1 MDISFSLSWIFLGLF
16 LVAMI
21 YTMIVIREEKAS
33 YKDNARA
40 KDFGPYVFPVPSWWS
55 CTTETESLL
64 VFERTDT
71 RYDWKAQI
79 FWLTES
85 LPSLSIEERFIEI
98 LKQKHLEFDEINSVI
113 HEPESFKQHPL
124 VQSGRWDICR
134 VEGTATLSQVERV
147 YYDAF
152 LIRDLVLDKY
162 LYCESKSSVLNG
174 LVEGPYFEE
183 MMSLVELSS
192 SAEKIDESVSP

>member
-1 MDISFSLSWIFLGLF
+1 MDITFSLSWILLGLF
-16 LVAMI
+16 LLALV

-33 YKDNARA
+33 YKDNARP
-40 KDFGPYVFPVPSWWS
+40 KNFGPYLFQVPSWWS
-55 CTTETESLL
+55 CTTEQESLL

-79 FWLTES
+79 FWQPDQEENLS
-85 LPSLSIEERFIEI
+85 LPERFIQI
-98 LKQKHLEFDEINSVI
+98 LKEKKLEFDEINSVI
-113 HEPESFKQHPL
+113 HEPDSFKDHPL
-124 VQSGRWDICR
+124 VRAGRWDICR
-134 VEGTATLSQVERV
+134 VEGTATLAQVERV

-152 LIRDLVLDKY
+152 LIRDLVLNKY

-183 MMSLVELSS
+183 MMGLVELSS
-192 SAEKIDESVSP
+192 SAEKTDESVSP